1 MFERLLSLVRR
12 EQVSLFIGAG
22 FSIEAC
28 APSVY
33 DLKTVI
39 LDEIYDKKM
48 KESHKE
54 DNLADLSDF
63 YVNEVCFGSRN
74 SLIKIMNK
82 AFEFTPKCMDDH
94 KLLARIPHFKRIF
107 TTNYDTLLENSYA
120 YNDVQVVRNDAD
132 CAYIGKPVTIFKVH
146 GDFTNPDSVVI
157 TSSDYREFFTN
168 NKNPMMWNMV
178 TSEFAT
184 KNILFIG
191 YSLEDNNIL
200 DIIGKVSNAQKNNQ
214 NEMFLIAPNISLE
227 KQEILRK
234 MKVHYF
240 DAVANEFLTLLVKE
254 LEEHISKD
262 FENKYISPETYS
274 RFWNSYNAVPV
285 VATPVNG
292 NNVIKKVEP
301 ISKEP
306 LQHQIQMSVKAEIG
320 KKLKNIDFEKDGEIV
335 HNKFLPNIPC
345 LRIFGDDLLKC
356 HHVVNGIVLT
366 SAIKEV
372 IAFPVENKFDLTFR
386 IPKRDFFEVVTAK
399 SYKLNPN
406 TVKILIDC
414 EIYVMTISIHFLQS
428 NSVTATFNFDFKE
441 TYKDNNEAIKW
452 IELLC
457 ALIANEDFIIQE
469 FSMHPLHSSRLMQKT
484 EDYPFEQFKQYYKDI
499 KQIEILCGKK
509 FKRYNC
515 CTEKSCR
522 IARYV
527 YSYLNKEVLH
537 ILCENKEGISFST
550 KTEEGEELLETFKVN
565 DLIAIV
571 TEEKKELI
579 FNLNN
584 QTFKIPFGYKILNHC
599 KITKIQK
606 DENGLTN
613 LEFHYSKPT
622 YPLLLS
628 DKTMSEE
635 FPDMKPLNTIKI
647 N

>member
-33 DLKTVI
+33 NLKTVI

-157 TSSDYREFFTN
+157 TSSDYKEFFTN

-214 NEMFLIAPNISLE
+214 NEMFLIAPNISPE
-227 KQEILRK
+227 KQDALRK
-234 MKVHYF
+234 LKVHYY
-240 DAVANEFLTLLVKE
+240 DAVANTFLTQLVKE
-254 LEEHISKD
+254 LEEHISDD
-262 FENKYISPETYS
+262 FVNKYISSETHS
-274 RFWNSYNAVPV
+274 RFWNSYKAVPTV
-285 VATPVNG
+285 VIPVNG
-292 NNVIKKVEP
+292 NNVIKKIEP
-301 ISKEP
+301 TTEEP
-306 LQHQIQMSVKAEIG
+306 LQHQIQMSVKAETG
-320 KKLKNIDFEKDGEIV
+320 KKLKDIDFERDGEV
-335 HNKFLPNIPC
+335 VPNNFFPNVPC
-345 LRIFGDDLLKC
+345 FRIAGEDLLKC
-356 HHVVNGIVLT
+356 HLLVNGVVLT

-372 IAFPVENKFDLTFR
+372 LVAPAENRFDLTFR
-386 IPKRDFFEVVTAK
+386 IPSRDFFETVTAK
-399 SYKLNPN
+399 AYRLNSS
-406 TVKILIDC
+406 VIRLIIDC
-414 EIYVMTISIHFLQS
+414 DVYIMTIEIHFLQTN
-428 NSVTATFNFDFKE
+428 NSTVTFKFDFKK
-441 TYKDNNEAIKW
+441 TYKNNNEAIRW
-452 IELLC
+452 IDIAC
-457 ALIANEDFIIQE
+457 ALFANEDFIIQE
-469 FSMHPLHSSRLMQKT
+469 FSMFPLRLSRPIQT
-484 EDYPFEQFKQYYKDI
+484 GENYPFEQFKQYYKDI
-499 KQIEILCGKK
+499 KQIELLSRKK
-509 FKRYNC
+509 FKTYNS
-515 CTEKSCR
+515 CTEESCR
-522 IARYV
+522 IARYIC
-527 YSYLNKEVLH
+527 SYLNKEPLN
-537 ILCENKEGISFST
+537 IRCDDKNGLGFST

-565 DLIAIV
+565 DLIGIV
-571 TEEKKELI
+571 TTEKEDLI
-579 FNLNN
+579 FKLNN
-584 QTFKIPFGYKILNHC
+584 RTFKILFGYKILNPC
-599 KITKIQK
+599 QIINIQK
-606 DENGLTN
+606 EENGQTS
-613 LEFHYSKPT
+613 LEFHYSQPT

-628 DKTMSEE
+628 DKPMVEA
-635 FPDMKPLNTIKI
+635 FPDMKPLSTIKI
-647 N
+647 K